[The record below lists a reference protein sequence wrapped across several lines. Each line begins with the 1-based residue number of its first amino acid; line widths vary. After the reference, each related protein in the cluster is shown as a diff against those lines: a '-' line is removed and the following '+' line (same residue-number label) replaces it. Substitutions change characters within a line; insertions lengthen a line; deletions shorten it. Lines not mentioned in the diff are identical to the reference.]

1 MTLKDW
7 PQDVPELQFLRS
19 IAEKLNR
26 GDPLD
31 EAIFS
36 AAETIMLLT
45 NAAGT
50 PSGLPDR
57 ERIEL
62 LRQALASA
70 RATVVA
76 ASYALTAF
84 ADSER
89 MSGVR
94 RLRPDPCRLRPP
106 YQAGHS

>member
-7 PQDVPELQFLRS
+7 PQDVPELQFFRS
-19 IAEKLNR
+19 ITEKLNR

-36 AAETIMLLT
+36 AAETVMFLT
-45 NAAGT
+45 SAAGT
-50 PSGLPDR
+50 PSSLPDR

-76 ASYALTAF
+76 AGYALIAF
-84 ADSER
+84 ADGER
-89 MSGVR
+89 MSRVR
-94 RLRPDPCRLRPP
+94 RLGAEPLSLPTSVPGRSL
-106 YQAGHS
+106 